1 MENSG
6 LISFS
11 EPEGYSTSEISAIT
25 SFVSRGGT
33 VIVLDDF
40 GYSSGIADEVGISYS
55 NHRLYDDEYAIELD
69 YNYVWMNIS
78 QTHTDWEDV
87 DYNISNMAW
96 ISKDL
101 HKFITESREIINDIN
116 KKFTGEGAIITKS
129 DLAPLRKI
137 MQ

>member
-1 MENSG
+1 MIYPLPAPSYFCPLPG
-6 LISFS
+6 TKSF
-11 EPEGYSTSEISAIT
+11 
-25 SFVSRGGT
+25 
-33 VIVLDDF
+33 
-40 GYSSGIADEVGISYS
+40 DEAV
-55 NHRLYDDEYAIELD
+55 ELGHK
-69 YNYVWMNIS
+69 VPV
-78 QTHTDWEDV
+78 TLTDWEDV

-101 HKFITESREIINDIN
+101 HKFIIESREIINDIN